1 MIDYT
6 AKEIIDA
13 GFELIEAARRARRA
27 DRKADLKRQAFILFD
42 EVDFKPGHLFV

>member
-13 GFELIEAARRARRA
+13 GYNLLEAAKRARKA
-27 DRKADLKRQAFILFD
+27 SRKADLKRQAFILFN
-42 EVDFKPGHLFV
+42 EVNHTPCF